1 MLKTAAAVFSLI
13 AVLAIAGVGISAAS
27 AQTALS
33 APANIRAVD
42 GANAGEV
49 IISWNAVSGASQY
62 RVGWINYA
70 DFLEAQAA
78 GAPWLE
84 RFAFTNIRA
93 SLTSYTIPRL
103 APGEQYA
110 FIVAAIDAAGAPVW
124 PQQWTLLVTAA
135 HPGAGGLCPIT
146 GLPLGEGYLAV
157 GDSVTHSNGASF
169 TLTSASSPAT
179 VTLSYAGQPA
189 QQHSPAAGRRY
200 VRVCGTYSNRH
211 SFAHRFAVYH
221 TAMDSDAGLGF
232 WTYSTFQELAPGTS
246 GTGCQVWEAPAT
258 ASVAIF
264 AVRLDITG
272 NDVGLYRI
280 DLAGGNSPPPTATA
294 TPTPTPT
301 PTPQSTPLTNEEL
314 VRRIKPALA
323 QIVVTNSAG
332 QTRGGSGFVVRSNG
346 LLVTNRHVVG
356 DAAAVTVTMQN
367 LDGKLF
373 EYTGRVLGKGILADL
388 AVVQLPAGRTY
399 PTLPLG
405 DSDAVQG
412 GAEVIAMG
420 YPAGSISGTYPTVTR
435 GIISSKGV
443 FEDLKGLQTDAAINP
458 GNSGGPLVNRY
469 GQVIGVN
476 TTKIVGRT
484 VTIDNIA
491 FAIASNEVASRLD
504 TLVAG
509 GPAGATYRNTRFGYG
524 YRVDIPRGWYLDAE
538 TTRGSAFA
546 PYHGAGASRIAF
558 WSFNTLPSGDKLA
571 AIARWRWQ
579 NLRSVASE
587 KEWLLLEPI
596 STREVGSGANRHYRL
611 EYRRQSNAQNC
622 VENRVEIIAL
632 PSAHPDRPYALSM
645 MGSVCENSL
654 NRYSAE
660 RQTMLDSFR
669 P

>member
-1 MLKTAAAVFSLI
+1 MLKTAVAALSLI
-13 AVLAIAGVGISAAS
+13 AVLAIAGVAVGVAS

-42 GANAGEV
+42 GANAGAV

-70 DFLEAQAA
+70 DFRQAQAA
-78 GAPWLE
+78 GTPWLE
-84 RFAFTNIRA
+84 RFAFTDVRA

-103 APGEQYA
+103 APGQRHA
-110 FIVAAIDAAGAPVW
+110 FIVATVDAAGAPVW
-124 PQQWTLLVTAA
+124 PQQWTFLVTAA

-146 GLPLGEGYLAV
+146 GLPLGEGYRAV
-157 GDSVTHSNGASF
+157 GDSVTHPNGARF

-179 VTLSYAGQPA
+179 VTLSYVNDPTRQY
-189 QQHSPAAGRRY
+189 SPAAGRRY
-200 VRVCGTYSNRH
+200 VQVCGTYSNRH
-211 SFAHRFAVYH
+211 SFASTFGFIYAN
-221 TAMDSDAGLGF
+221 MDSDTGLGF
-232 WTYSTFQELAPGTS
+232 WTDSTFQELAPGTS
-246 GTGCQVWEAPAT
+246 GTGCQVWEVPAT

-264 AVRLDITG
+264 AVRLDING

-280 DLAGGNSPPPTATA
+280 DLAGGGAVPAATA

-323 QIVVTNSAG
+323 QIVATNSAG
-332 QTRGGSGFVVRSNG
+332 QTGSGTGFVVRSNG

-356 DAAAVTVTMQN
+356 DAAVVTVNMQN
-367 LDGKLF
+367 LDGQLF
-373 EYTGRVLGKGILADL
+373 QYTGRVLGKGILADL

-420 YPAGSISGTYPTVTR
+420 YPSGSISGTYPTVTR
-435 GIISSKGV
+435 GIISSKGF

-476 TTKIVGRT
+476 TAKIVGNA
-484 VTIDNIA
+484 VDNIA
-491 FAIASNEVASRLD
+491 FAIASNEVSSRLD

-509 GPAGATYRNTRFGYG
+509 GPAVATYRNLRRGYYG
-524 YRVDIPRGWYLDAE
+524 YRVDIPRGWYLDQE
-538 TTRGSAFA
+538 GDVCTWFWS
-546 PYHGAGASRIAF
+546 YHGSSDASLCAYNIANSFAGS
-558 WSFNTLPSGDKLA
+558 NDKLA
-571 AIARWRWQ
+571 ALAQREWN
-579 NLRSVASE
+579 NLRSYAAEQEYPLFQHV
-587 KEWLLLEPI
+587 
-596 STREVGSGANRHYRL
+596 STDRITRNGRAFYRL
-611 EYRRQSNAQNC
+611 EYREQTVSQSC
-622 VENRVEIIAL
+622 V
-632 PSAHPDRPYALSM
+632 DRRIMLVALSSSNPQSY
-645 MGSVCENSL
+645 GFSWDTGVCESDL
-654 NRYSAE
+654 NRYGAE
-660 RQTMLDSFR
+660 RQTILDNFR